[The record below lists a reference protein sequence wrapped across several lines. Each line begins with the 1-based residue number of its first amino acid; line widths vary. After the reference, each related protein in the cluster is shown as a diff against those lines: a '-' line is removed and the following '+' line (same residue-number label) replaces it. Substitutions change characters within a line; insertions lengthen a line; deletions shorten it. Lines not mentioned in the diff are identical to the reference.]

1 MSKWK
6 TKTVAIVLGLSI
18 LVPTAAFAS
27 GAVTAPADLS
37 FNKFAQH
44 ERFNGE
50 KGQAARDNILDLV
63 SKYAPDSIEEWK
75 KVIAEHEELM
85 NALKEQ
91 APPQR
96 PEISDEVK
104 TKLEAIREEVK
115 NGTMTQEQAS
125 AKLKELGLAR
135 MGKFDQRRP
144 EISDEL
150 KAKLE
155 AIREE
160 VKNGIMT
167 QEQANAEF
175 KELGLPVKRD
185 LAGHQNLML
194 QLQEAVESND
204 KSTVQDLLAQL
215 LAQLQEKNQQLSDKL
230 AEIK

>member
-50 KGQAARDNILDLV
+50 KGRAARDNILDLV
-63 SKYAPDSIEEWK
+63 SKYAPDSTEEWK

-104 TKLEAIREEVK
+104 AKLEAIREEVK

-125 AKLKELGLAR
+125 A
-135 MGKFDQRRP
+135 
-144 EISDEL
+144 
-150 KAKLE
+150 
-155 AIREE
+155 
-160 VKNGIMT
+160 
-167 QEQANAEF
+167 EF

-185 LAGHQNLML
+185 LAGHHNLML

-204 KSTVQDLLAQL
+204 KSTVQNLLAQL
-215 LAQLQEKNQQLSDKL
+215 LAQLQEKINNSQTN
-230 AEIK
+230 